1 MLGLLLD
8 DPETLTDPVIDPLLL
23 EEPLIVAELETD
35 TLPDGLDET
44 V

>member
-8 DPETLTDPVIDPLLL
+8 DPVLDTELVIDPLLL
-23 EEPLIVAELETD
+23 EEPLIVAELEID
-35 TLPDGLDET
+35 TLPDVLDET